1 MKNFK
6 KALIALLA
14 LSFVLAVS
22 CATTA
27 GSKTAKQKASLEKTQ
42 ERMLWKISG
51 TDKNGEPSTVYVQGT
66 IHLGDDR
73 LVVSDNVKRLFL
85 GADRRIGEIASEDYP
100 KIQEKTIEMMIES
113 AKAAGNKDFRDE
125 LTQEQN
131 AFLENLFPKETLAQ
145 YALFEPWVT
154 NLLITSSI
162 MVTAGLDAEKALDS
176 YFVNYAAANGLSTQG
191 LDKLETQLD
200 FIKFG
205 DWNDQMGLLSETI
218 DSLAKPEELEKSSKE
233 IIDMYEAYINDDVA
247 KTAEVIDSS
256 KKYETA
262 IQKRYNKMLWEDR
275 NAAWAKLIEQY
286 LNDGGTTFI
295 FAGTGHFV
303 GKESVF
309 TAMQKNKTLKIR

>member
-14 LSFVLAVS
+14 LTFVLAVS

-27 GSKTAKQKASLEKTQ
+27 GTKTAKASLEKTQ

-113 AKAAGNKDFRDE
+113 AKVAGNKDFRDE